1 MTCCLHFHSKVLL
14 VGMFLLS
21 TWSSH
26 AQNDP
31 KVYRLKN
38 VDHANEV
45 LAYNERFEFYQ
56 FRKGTVYLVSGGLTE
71 AKLNY
76 NFLFSEI
83 QFLSPKNDTLS
94 IDDNNLVR
102 FVAIEKDLFYHH
114 KNFGYV
120 EMLKDYDGVKLC
132 KKQGLVSIG
141 SDKTVGYGQYV
152 ATSATDSY
160 NSYVGAAGQLNKLEK
175 KNTLIVTHRQ
185 SYVLMDK
192 NDRFYPANKNSVL
205 KIYTKFRKQIDAYL
219 DEKTVDFNKESD
231 LEKLIGF
238 CSELR

>member
-1 MTCCLHFHSKVLL
+1 MTSRLRYRLKGLL
-14 VGMFLLS
+14 AGMFLLGS
-21 TWSSH
+21 WCSD
-26 AQNDP
+26 AQNAP

-45 LAYNERFEFYQ
+45 LAFNERFQFDQ

-120 EMLKDYDGVKLC
+120 EMLKDYDGVKVC

-141 SDKTVGYGQYV
+141 SEKTVGYGQYV

-185 SYVLMDK
+185 SYVLVDK
-192 NDRFYPANKNSVL
+192 NDRFYPANKNGVL
-205 KIYTKFRKQIDAYL
+205 KIYPKFRKQIVAYM
-219 DEKTVDFNKESD
+219 DEKPVDFNKEND

-238 CSELR
+238 CSALR